1 MNTSVSFGCFYL
13 FRELEWE
20 VFMPDSVS
28 KELKKDIL
36 LSLNVNGSCKM
47 KNSMNTN
54 TTLNDTFL

>member
-1 MNTSVSFGCFYL
+1 
-13 FRELEWE
+13 
-20 VFMPDSVS
+20 MPDSVS

-36 LSLNVNGSCKM
+36 LCLNINGSCKM